1 MKKNIKYFVIFI
13 VLMVGMFLKNYS
25 YSEPVD
31 NTGDTIQPFDA
42 TININFLD
50 CDGSQWQFDNYDN
63 LPELI
68 AFDFNYNLLK
78 GVNYEYSWSNGQT
91 GNGTIDD
98 EGKINIK
105 PIEGTTNT
113 SLSISIKN
121 CTQGF
126 AVYVPKIDKR
136 VYAIQNV
143 YSDVH
148 YCYPSNNI
156 GWESGGRIYVQGSG
170 STNIDLYKSLSATMN
185 IKFLHNDGSEWV
197 LNGNNKF
204 PELNII
210 DSLMVPEYYGEYNNN
225 NNSYV
230 NYGTKI
236 YFCGSNQYEDEMANG
251 NSELK
256 LTIYGIDNK
265 TKLNVEKLDVRTFSK
280 VCINGVEHEFVET
293 KDEEYIETID
303 LKPGETVNLEYYIAE
318 TATGTVGI
326 DSYDGSL
333 SEDFVWNLHFDMM
346 DGEYSNEDYSNVYWM
361 FEGDD
366 TKYSPIKKNGEYA
379 FDIQIPFGKRVKLY
393 NLPVNAMFHNGE
405 SFKYNELTVNNTIS
419 SFTQSPFSGKTVITY
434 KGESLTSELIEK
446 LGVSERTYYTS
457 KSGGNEKPIY
467 VDTSGY
473 LNNFNIRDGFEINW
487 YVFRYPTQIM
497 FQKDYEETIDIEEK
511 NKQFHFRVKLIDTL
525 TQKPLSGKIAY
536 YIYSDKEQVVD
547 IVKDVKYTIL
557 DSDGYMDIY
566 LKAGEYV
573 RIGKTITDEEISL
586 KNLRAQYMSKKE
598 TYINSNEE
606 ELISWQYFNDLGMLP
621 YGVEYTIEEV
631 DDTYNSVVD
640 KEGAEKGV
648 SKYMYAGEYDK
659 VKYTAKNYYG
669 YLDGFKFINNR
680 KPGSLTIQKVV
691 EGKETDKT
699 FKFNIKITD
708 AATKFPLEYECVDE
722 NGLVGKINFVEGD
735 KITEDDISVETV
747 KKSRYVEVA
756 KGGSKADPE
765 TKDIEKYT
773 IGNLVLWDTPGLGD
787 GTEIDEHHKEV
798 ITELLREKDEDGN
811 ALIDLVLVILDGST
825 RDLGTSYKILNDV
838 IIPELG
844 GENNRILVA
853 LNQADIAMKT
863 GRHWDY
869 EKNEPDETLVKFL
882 EEKVESI
889 KARIKEDSNLD
900 VEPIYYCAGYEEESG
915 DVVRLADSEFRVIL

>member
-1 MKKNIKYFVIFI
+1 M
-13 VLMVGMFLKNYS
+13 
-25 YSEPVD
+25 
-31 NTGDTIQPFDA
+31 
-42 TININFLD
+42 IN
-50 CDGSQWQFDNYDN
+50 S
-63 LPELI
+63 I
-68 AFDFNYNLLK
+68 A
-78 GVNYEYSWSNGQT
+78 SS
-91 GNGTIDD
+91 
-98 EGKINIK
+98 
-105 PIEGTTNT
+105 
-113 SLSISIKN
+113 
-121 CTQGF
+121 
-126 AVYVPKIDKR
+126 
-136 VYAIQNV
+136 
-143 YSDVH
+143 
-148 YCYPSNNI
+148 
-156 GWESGGRIYVQGSG
+156 
-170 STNIDLYKSLSATMN
+170 
-185 IKFLHNDGSEWV
+185 FLHNDGSEWV

-735 KITEDDISVETV
+735 KITEDDIEYT
-747 KKSRYVEVA
+747 KYTTTIELKSGQKIIINGLPAGAKYEVTEA
-756 KGGSKADPE
+756 TESMEGYNSEIAGATGEIKADDSDVKSIVSCLNKEIIVEEDKKEEIEEDKKEEIEEDKKEEIEEDKKEEIEEDKKEEIEEDKKEEIEEGNKEE
-765 TKDIEKYT
+765 TDESPKTGDIIVFVT
-773 IGNLVLWDTPGLGD
+773 S
-787 GTEIDEHHKEV
+787 
-798 ITELLREKDEDGN
+798 
-811 ALIDLVLVILDGST
+811 ALVISVIAFIA
-825 RDLGTSYKILNDV
+825 TSIV
-838 IIPELG
+838 IKKK
-844 GENNRILVA
+844 NN
-853 LNQADIAMKT
+853 
-863 GRHWDY
+863 
-869 EKNEPDETLVKFL
+869 VK
-882 EEKVESI
+882 
-889 KARIKEDSNLD
+889 R
-900 VEPIYYCAGYEEESG
+900 
-915 DVVRLADSEFRVIL
+915 